1 MTALIQSGVR
11 IPYQSQAG
19 GTAGGSIT
27 EFEDA
32 VLSLEVTP
40 QITPDGRI
48 NMKLDIR
55 QDSVAA
61 GSGAI
66 PAINTNQITTSALV
80 NDGET
85 IVLGGVFRE
94 ENTTTVTKT
103 PILGDLPYI
112 GWMFKRTENAARR
125 TELLIFITP
134 KIIADIN
141 VR

>member
-1 MTALIQSGVR
+1 
-11 IPYQSQAG
+11 
-19 GTAGGSIT
+19 
-27 EFEDA
+27 
-32 VLSLEVTP
+32 
-40 QITPDGRI
+40 
-48 NMKLDIR
+48 MKLDIR

-94 ENTTTVTKT
+94 ENTTTETKM
-103 PILGDLPYI
+103 PILGDLPYV
-112 GWMFKRTENAARR
+112 GRLFKRTENASRR
-125 TELLIFITP
+125 TELLIFVTP
-134 KIIADIN
+134 KIITEIN